1 MIIKVG
7 IQTLFMMNLETFVLR
22 LEVQVNI
29 FYCMHNQ
36 LRF

>member
-29 FYCMHNQ
+29 LLYA
-36 LRF
+36 